1 MFMVYLADIVI
12 GPGWFNFI
20 IIAFIAITIFR
31 LIVLPILLA
40 CKELVMI
47 VITTTGTLING
58 GRAVINFFLRLANR
72 NKNSINKISNL

>member
-1 MFMVYLADIVI
+1 MIMVYLLDIVI

-40 CKELVMI
+40 CKELIMI
-47 VITTTGTLING
+47 VITTTSTMVAG
-58 GRAVINFFLRLANR
+58 GRAIISFFLRLANR
-72 NKNSINKISNL
+72 KPKVNNQINQ